1 VAKLSGTRTSFF
13 MSIRG
18 KISRRHRPDTYVT
31 YADVQALVCCVAPM
45 PLSPTPRP
53 AVPRLGGPA
62 ETDPLMHGL
71 RRLNLCA
78 TSDLMTWYPGEN
90 LVAKL
95 SSCGA
100 DRFMSK
106 ISSVENVVSSLIFY
120 LNVWSAS
127 SYILHWYHIAIS

>member
-1 VAKLSGTRTSFF
+1 VLLLELSSLGSEHRVCGEAVRNSDLVFHVDP
-13 MSIRG
+13 RQDLAAPPARHVRYV
-18 KISRRHRPDTYVT
+18 RR

-106 ISSVENVVSSLIFY
+106 ISSVENVVS
-120 LNVWSAS
+120 
-127 SYILHWYHIAIS
+127 